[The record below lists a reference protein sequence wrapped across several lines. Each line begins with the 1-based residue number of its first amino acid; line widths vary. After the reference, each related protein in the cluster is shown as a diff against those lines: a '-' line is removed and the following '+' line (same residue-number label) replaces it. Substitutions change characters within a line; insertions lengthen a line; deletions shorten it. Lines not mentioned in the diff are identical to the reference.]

1 MDAWFKVV
9 LGTIVFAAGTILLLF
24 VGALLFARSIQ
35 RKTHDM
41 GVIHKQLVELSK
53 QHQDAASRW
62 LRRRML
68 LSFVTIALI
77 ILALLNR
84 QWYLFLAILIMLP
97 LGLILH
103 GLEIMNLKYVLV
115 SLPLRP
121 LRLLTGDVAMRYGKI
136 MLVAGLV
143 LLVLC
148 ILLAISASVFP
159 IPTR

>member
-1 MDAWFKVV
+1 
-9 LGTIVFAAGTILLLF
+9 
-24 VGALLFARSIQ
+24 
-35 RKTHDM
+35 
-41 GVIHKQLVELSK
+41 
-53 QHQDAASRW
+53 
-62 LRRRML
+62 ML